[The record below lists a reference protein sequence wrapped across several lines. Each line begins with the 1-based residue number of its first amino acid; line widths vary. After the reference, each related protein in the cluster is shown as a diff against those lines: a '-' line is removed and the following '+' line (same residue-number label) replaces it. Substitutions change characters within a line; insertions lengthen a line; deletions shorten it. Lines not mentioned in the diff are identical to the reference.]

1 MRTPANIAG
10 HPIHPMLVT
19 LPIGLWIFS
28 LVADLVALRSANA
41 ATWSAVALYCMV
53 GGVVGALLAAVP
65 GLIDLLSL
73 KDQPVRRTAVI
84 HMSINLAVVVLYA
97 VNAWTRIDHSVTG
110 SVSLALSVLGVAM
123 FAVSGWLGGKMVY
136 LAGVGVDAE
145 QAALASRS
153 GDWTQARDRWPATSQ
168 SATGTT
174 SRWTGERAMASD
186 SAGPAREREDRA
198 AAGARDSGQPPRESD
213 R

>member
-19 LPIGLWIFS
+19 IPIGLWVFS
-28 LVADLVALRSANA
+28 LVADLVALRSGNA

-73 KDQPVRRTAVI
+73 KDQPVQKTAVI
-84 HMSINLAVVVLYA
+84 HMSINLAVVLLYA
-97 VNAWTRIDHSVTG
+97 VNAWTRIDHSVSG
-110 SVSLALSVLGVAM
+110 NVSLALSVLGVAL
-123 FAVSGWLGGKMVY
+123 FLVSGWLGGKMVY
-136 LAGVGVDAE
+136 LSGVGVDTE
-145 QAALASRS
+145 QAALAARPAGWTESRER
-153 GDWTQARDRWPATSQ
+153 WTAT
-168 SATGTT
+168 AVTGTT
-174 SRWTGERAMASD
+174 GRWTGERAMASD
-186 SAGPAREREDRA
+186 SAGPAREREERA
-198 AAGARDSGQPPRESD
+198 AAGGRDSVQPPRDSE